1 MKIKKLTKDQVKEKF
16 TGEEL
21 LSFVDDIEKLTRGQ
35 RKNLITM
42 AFLMM
47 QLKRC
52 TRDELKDIIGYTMK
66 LNE

>member
-1 MKIKKLTKDQVKEKF
+1 MKIKKLTKDQVKEKL

-21 LSFVDDIEKLTRGQ
+21 LSFVDDIDKLTRGQ